1 MHIKNLHIVTEKV
14 TDKTTGLPYWIAR
27 GQGEIKPVVA
37 YGPTR
42 SEAFQYACTAIKEQG
57 IKPKLE
63 VVK

>member
-1 MHIKNLHIVTEKV
+1 MQIQNLNIITEKV
-14 TDKTTGLPYWIAR
+14 TDNRGTYWIAR
-27 GQGEIKPVVA
+27 GATEHGSVLC

>member
-1 MHIKNLHIVTEKV
+1 MQIQNLNIVTEMV
-14 TDKTTGLPYWIAR
+14 TDNRGTYWIAR
-27 GQGEIKPVVA
+27 GATEHGPVLC

-57 IKPKLE
+57 IKPTLE